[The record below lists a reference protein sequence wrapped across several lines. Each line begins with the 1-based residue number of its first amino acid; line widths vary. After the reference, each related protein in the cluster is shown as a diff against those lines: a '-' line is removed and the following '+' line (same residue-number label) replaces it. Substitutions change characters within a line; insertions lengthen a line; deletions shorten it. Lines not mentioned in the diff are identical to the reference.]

1 MDSLNFCGSECFI
14 TSIDI
19 RIASITRENMIYQ
32 REMTIDEL
40 IGRIEQLCDGVNTFF
55 VKVVLLFR

>member
-1 MDSLNFCGSECFI
+1 MDSFNFCGSECFI
-14 TSIDI
+14 TSIDK
-19 RIASITRENMIYQ
+19 RTITRENMIYQ